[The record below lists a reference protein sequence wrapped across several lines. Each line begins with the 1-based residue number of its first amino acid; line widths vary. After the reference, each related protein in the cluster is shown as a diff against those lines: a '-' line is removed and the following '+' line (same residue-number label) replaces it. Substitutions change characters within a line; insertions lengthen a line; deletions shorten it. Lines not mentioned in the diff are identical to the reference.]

1 MDENNG
7 KGNIKKNLESL
18 EKIKSNDNKII
29 INSKLDLN
37 KIPLNTIIHGNL
49 FNFEGEYFKKLY
61 EKAEKEENKEYN
73 NNLEIKEDII
83 LPNKLKNNEN
93 NQEQLKKEEKNDNNE
108 NIKKIKKVIINKNSK
123 SDNVIKERPNKNL
136 LNNNKPMINLNFK
149 INIIKFEIKFDT
161 KLGENISVIGSIDKL
176 GNWDTSRALH
186 LDWNEKNIWVGS
198 FDYNDTSEFE
208 YKFILVD
215 NGYVKEWEDG
225 INRKFT
231 FHQIKSL
238 IEPNLTNGKII
249 KIKNI
254 MNQNL
259 EYDYNIFSLKIVSE
273 WNKK

>member
-29 INSKLDLN
+29 INTKLDLN

-123 SDNVIKERPNKNL
+123 SDNVIKERTNKNL
-136 LNNNKPMINLNFK
+136 LNINKPMINLNFK